1 MKKKKIFVGA
11 LIAAFS
17 CAMLVGCGKKNTNKN
32 DDVVDTTS
40 NGSSD
45 TSTSTSAS
53 TSNTS
58 DTSTSTK
65 GNTDEEGVVYNNY
78 SLSTGV
84 LKVGMKD
91 KKIESISLFSNNYQ
105 LFVPEYVGN
114 KISFVKQYTF
124 DINSENFYKEIELG
138 NICEKLSF
146 YYDGDDF
153 VFAENN
159 NKNLNDFG
167 VPYAVSDDV
176 LNSGNLNR
184 IIFKKDGTI
193 EEKLTTQDIKAN
205 PWSFDVDDNLITL
218 NRKYYNRSIEYNFTD
233 PFNVTTTY
241 LSDDTISSK
250 IEATLDDGELT
261 LALDDGRGSSSELVP
276 VLKALAVLDSTS
288 MKVSFT
294 PSSVT
299 ATEYSGTKASFVTE
313 YQFTNN
319 RLSKKITANLDETNS
334 ITEYIYSETNN
345 LLNDVKSYIST
356 KAGEVSTLRHIYY
369 KYDDKGIISE
379 IEKVDEYD
387 VKALYK
393 ILSYDNNYLPTLYQ
407 FKPNSSSSNYEYE
420 IEYDDL
426 YRFTDK
432 KKYYYQQTGLDTF
445 VKKLSEWD
453 GYYYDEVGE
462 YGNFVVAFS
471 DGNTVV
477 GGVKV
482 IYFYDEKRQNM
493 GVNVFTPSGTLND
506 IRWIENT
513 YSKTEINGDI
523 TKSTSRSFSNG
534 ILLSEF
540 VNINEYEGEDED
552 RVVKKNTQTTTYYEV
567 DATSETGYKVT
578 KTTSKITD
586 LIGENEYKETYKE
599 NNILI
604 YEETRKQQYF
614 DDEPNKGFRDVESIH
629 KEYEANGVDIKSE
642 YKEIYTYNDV
652 EDWSYSTTTK
662 HYDYFDWYEDYLLT
676 TITHENNINKI
687 IESYDPPCED
697 IIEKKIIYR
706 NPETLEIDT
715 YDIAKYTYSENI
727 VALDYYHCDSDGN
740 ISDKPYMAEINQYN
754 GSLIINSSKYLY
766 IDSLLDSEPFEQT
779 IYTYNKDKELI
790 SKKTTTFDST
800 SDNLKIYI
808 IVTKDIIND
817 KESKIRR
824 YEYYDS
830 NKFENLKSVV
840 EYNYEDSFKVYD
852 YVVSS
857 GIENYYTREITSTE
871 TTISEHSKQ
880 TSIDYET
887 GKITAVRETYT
898 ENKIDGITVEVIA
911 RRYIF
916 ETYTNGLLT
925 KHGELKEDADDNAY
939 YDVDIEYTYDL
950 DGKITRKVETDNI
963 NNIVR
968 EHNYQYTDDGN
979 TVTDFYSYNDKLTY
993 KYVRF
998 YENGLLKTEE
1008 TDRYSSS
1015 SWSSYCTSTYE
1026 YDENNKLAKLTENY
1040 GTYAYETIYTYDENG
1055 TLIKTVR
1062 YKVDSDENEYTTYY
1076 DEKGMIRIDDISKI
1090 YEDDVLIRIIKRV
1103 QQYEDFLGMRDT
1115 FGYTQEI
1122 TNYTNG
1128 DITQVRTDYFTS
1140 TFNNPYDY
1148 TMTKKIIDSYVVII
1162 DDVVM
1167 PGYTSHREI
1176 NYIVVD
1182 EEVKANDATKY
1193 IYDENNI
1200 LFEKSEINYEYE
1212 TAKTY
1217 TETTKTY
1224 RYSNQECIFETTE
1237 VLNYEDNVVKSGTKV
1252 VKDYKAMTE
1261 TNYTYNYET
1270 NKWDVVH
1277 N

>member
-45 TSTSTSAS
+45 TSTST
-53 TSNTS
+53 
-58 DTSTSTK
+58 K

-91 KKIESISLFSNNYQ
+91 KKIESISLFSNNYK
-105 LFVPEYVGN
+105 LFVPEYDGN

-124 DINSENFYKEIELG
+124 DIDSGNFYKEIELG

-167 VPYAVSDDV
+167 VTYAVSDDV
-176 LNSGNLNR
+176 LNNGNLNR
-184 IIFKKDGTI
+184 IIFKKDGKI

-233 PFNVTTTY
+233 PFNVTATN
-241 LSDDTISSK
+241 LSGDTIISQIK
-250 IEATLDDGELT
+250 ATFEGGELT
-261 LALDDGRGSSSELVP
+261 LALDDERGSSSELVP

-313 YQFTNN
+313 YQFTNK

-345 LLNDVKSYIST
+345 LLNDVKSYISN

-387 VKALYK
+387 VSTLYK
-393 ILSYDNNYLPTLYQ
+393 ILSYDDNYLPTLYQ
-407 FKPNSSSSNYEYE
+407 YKPSYSSNYEYE

-426 YRFTDK
+426 HRVTDK

-493 GVNVFTPSGTLND
+493 GVNVFSPSGTLND

-513 YSKTEINGDI
+513 YNKTEINGDI

-534 ILLSEF
+534 VLLSEF
-540 VNINEYEGEDED
+540 VNINEYEGEGED
-552 RVVKKNTQTTTYYEV
+552 RVVKKNTKTTTYYEV

-599 NNILI
+599 NDILI

-614 DDEPNKGFRDVESIH
+614 DKDFKDVELIH

-697 IIEKKIIYR
+697 IIEKEIIYK

-715 YDIAKYTYSENI
+715 HDIAKYEYSEDI
-727 VALDYYHCDSDGN
+727 VAIDYYHCDSNGN

-754 GSLIINSSKYLY
+754 GSLIVNSSKYLY

-840 EYNYEDSFKVYD
+840 EYNYEDAFKVYD
-852 YVVSS
+852 YVVST
-857 GIENYYTREITSTE
+857 GIENYYTRETTSTE
-871 TTISEHSKQ
+871 TTISQHSKQ

-887 GKITAVRETYT
+887 GKTTAVRETYI
-898 ENKIDGITVEVIA
+898 ENKINGDTVEVIA

-925 KHGELKEDADDNAY
+925 KYSELKEDADENAY
-939 YDVDIEYTYDL
+939 YDVDIEYTYNS
-950 DGKITRKVETDNI
+950 DGKIKVEKKTDNI
-963 NNIVR
+963 FNRVY
-968 EHNYQYTDDGN
+968 EHNYQYTNDGN
-979 TVTDFYSYNDKLTY
+979 TVTDVYSYNDQMTY
-993 KYVRF
+993 KYIRA

-1015 SWSSYCTSTYE
+1015 SWSLYCTSTYE

-1040 GTYAYETIYTYDENG
+1040 GTYAYATIYTYDENG
-1055 TLIKTVR
+1055 TLIKTIR
-1062 YKVDSDENEYTTYY
+1062 YTVDSDENEYTTYY
-1076 DEKGMIRIDDISKI
+1076 DEKGKIRTDDISKI

-1103 QQYEDFLGMRDT
+1103 QQFEDFLGMRDT
-1115 FGYTQEI
+1115 FGYTQET

-1128 DITQVRTDYFTS
+1128 DITQVRTDYFNHA
-1140 TFNNPYDY
+1140 FNSYDY
-1148 TMTKKIIDSYVVII
+1148 TTTKSIFDSYVVRI

-1167 PGYTSHREI
+1167 PGYTSHKEI

-1182 EEVKANDATKY
+1182 EKSKANDATQY
-1193 IYDENNI
+1193 IYDENEV
-1200 LFEKSEINYEYE
+1200 LVQKVVANYEYE

-1217 TETTKTY
+1217 TETTTTY
-1224 RYSNQECIFETTE
+1224 RYSNQELILETEE
-1237 VLNYEDNVVKSGTKV
+1237 VKKYEDDVVKSRTKV

-1270 NKWDVVH
+1270 NEWDVVH

>member
-32 DDVVDTTS
+32 DEVVDTTS

-45 TSTSTSAS
+45 TSTST
-53 TSNTS
+53 N
-58 DTSTSTK
+58 
-65 GNTDEEGVVYNNY
+65 NTDEDEVVYNNY

-91 KKIESISLFSNNYQ
+91 KKIESISLFSNNYK

-124 DINSENFYKEIELG
+124 DIDSENFYKEIELG
-138 NICEKLSF
+138 NICETLSF

-176 LNSGNLNR
+176 LNNGNLNR

-233 PFNVTTTY
+233 PFNVTTTN
-241 LSDDTISSK
+241 LSGDTIISQIK
-250 IEATLDDGELT
+250 ATFEDGELT

-276 VLKALAVLDSTS
+276 VLKALVVLGSTS

-294 PSSVT
+294 SSSVT

-313 YQFTNN
+313 YQFTNK

-345 LLNDVKSYIST
+345 LLNDVKSYISN
-356 KAGEVSTLRHIYY
+356 KAGEVSTIRHIYY

-387 VKALYK
+387 VSTLYK
-393 ILSYDNNYLPTLYQ
+393 ILSYDDNYLPTLYQ
-407 FKPNSSSSNYEYE
+407 YKPSYSSNYEYE

-426 YRFTDK
+426 HRVTDK
-432 KKYYYQQTGLDTF
+432 KKYYYQQTGPDTF

-493 GVNVFTPSGTLND
+493 GVNVFSPAGTLND

-513 YSKTEINGDI
+513 YNKTEINGDI

-540 VNINEYEGEDED
+540 VNINEYEGEGED
-552 RVVKKNTQTTTYYEV
+552 RVVKKNTKTTTYYEV

-578 KTTSKITD
+578 KITSKITD

-599 NNILI
+599 NDILI

-614 DDEPNKGFRDVESIH
+614 DKDFKDVELIH

-652 EDWSYSTTTK
+652 EEWSYSTTTK
-662 HYDYFDWYEDYLLT
+662 HYEYFDWYEDYLLT

-697 IIEKKIIYR
+697 IIEKEIIYK

-715 YDIAKYTYSENI
+715 HDIAKYEYSGDI
-727 VALDYYHCDSDGN
+727 VAIDYYHCDSNGN
-740 ISDKPYMAEINQYN
+740 ISDEPYMAEINQYN
-754 GSLIINSSKYLY
+754 GSLIVNSSKYLY
-766 IDSLLDSEPFEQT
+766 IDSSLDSEPFEQT

-817 KESKIRR
+817 EESRIRR
-824 YEYYDS
+824 YEYYD
-830 NKFENLKSVV
+830 NDQFENLKSVI
-840 EYNYEDSFKVYD
+840 EYSEDNYVVYD
-852 YVVSS
+852 YVVST
-857 GIENYYTREITSTE
+857 GIENYYINETTSTE
-871 TTISEHSKQ
+871 TNILQHSKK

-887 GKITAVRETYT
+887 GKITAVTETYT
-898 ENKIDGITVEVIA
+898 ENKINGDTVEVIA

-916 ETYTNGLLT
+916 ETYINGLLT
-925 KHGELKEDADDNAY
+925 NYSEFKKDADDNAY
-939 YDVDIEYTYDL
+939 YDVDIEYTYNS
-950 DGKITRKVETDNI
+950 GKITRTVEKDNI

-968 EHNYQYTDDGN
+968 EHTYEYTNDGN
-979 TVTDFYSYNDKLTY
+979 TVTDVYSYNDKMTY
-993 KYVRF
+993 KYIRF

-1015 SWSSYCTSTYE
+1015 SWSLYCTSTYE

-1055 TLIKTVR
+1055 TLIKTIR
-1062 YKVDSDENEYTTYY
+1062 SKVDSDENEYTTYY
-1076 DEKGMIRIDDISKI
+1076 DEKGKIRTDDISRI
-1090 YEDDVLIRIIKRV
+1090 YEDDVLIEIIRRV
-1103 QQYEDFLGMRDT
+1103 QQYEDFLGMRDS

-1128 DITQVRTDYFTS
+1128 DITRVRTDYFTS
-1140 TFNNPYDY
+1140 PFNNSYDY
-1148 TMTKKIIDSYVVII
+1148 TMTKRITDSYVVTI
-1162 DDVVM
+1162 DEEVM

-1182 EEVKANDATKY
+1182 EKPKANDATQY
-1193 IYDENNI
+1193 IYDENEV
-1200 LFEKSEINYEYE
+1200 LVQKVVANYEYE

-1217 TETTKTY
+1217 TETTTTY
-1224 RYSNQECIFETTE
+1224 RYSNQELILEIKE
-1237 VLNYEDNVVKSGTKV
+1237 VKNYEDDVVKSRTKV

-1270 NKWDVVH
+1270 GEWDVVH